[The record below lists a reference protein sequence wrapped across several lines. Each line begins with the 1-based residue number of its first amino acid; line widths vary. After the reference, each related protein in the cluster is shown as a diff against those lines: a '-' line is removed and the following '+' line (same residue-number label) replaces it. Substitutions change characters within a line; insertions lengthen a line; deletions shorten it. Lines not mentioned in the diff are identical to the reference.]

1 MRVGKFKGYEV
12 YKDEGNYKRPYSNTI
27 YLRFNRELLYYEMWM
42 RGELAGY
49 ADRNLN
55 VIEFEEPREKVR
67 EQTPAE
73 RPMVEE
79 EFKEVEEKD
88 YNKEVRMGSF
98 FDEIKQSIQDALD
111 SVASWKG

>member
-12 YKDEGNYKRPYSNTI
+12 YRDEGNYKRPYSDTI
-27 YLRFNRELLYYEMWM
+27 YLRFNKELLYYEMWM

-55 VIEFEEPREKVR
+55 VIEFEEPRVKAEVLV
-67 EQTPAE
+67 QE
-73 RPMVEE
+73 RPIVEE
-79 EFKEVEEKD
+79 EFKVVEEKD